1 MGAAIPA
8 VSPKAADLPVSGF
21 VAGLRRAFSILPHGR
36 VLTTEDWTRRHNAI
50 VILLLLHVIGLLI
63 FGLTQGRSL
72 GHVLIDVGG
81 VSVFAVLAAQPFGG
95 RKFRASM
102 ASLGL
107 LTASAMLVHLSG
119 GAIEA
124 HFHYFVV
131 IAILMLYQDWLP
143 FLVAIAYV
151 VMQHGVIGTMFPSA
165 VYDHASARQDP
176 WLWAAVHGAFVLA
189 ASAANLTYWRLSE
202 SEHERNTKALHLAAR
217 VDGLTAAVNRR
228 GWEELLPR
236 TLAAA
241 RRIGFDVCVA
251 LVDFNSFKAFNDS
264 WGHQKGDLLLMRS
277 VESWRSAVRE
287 EDILARYGGDEF
299 AVILTGCD
307 LEAAKEVLQ
316 RLLALTPEGQ
326 TCSVGLG
333 SWNGVETATELV
345 ARVDSAL
352 YEGKRSKRIEPNG
365 IHIACDQAGEKTEIP
380 WSERIPQLLARR
392 EIESVYQ
399 PIMRMADL
407 HLYGYEALAR
417 PMGGSAGMA
426 VDGMFET
433 AGRLGFLRDLDWLS
447 RRAALEGGDQASREF
462 PLFVNVSLSALLD
475 PVHDVDQMVMLA
487 WWSGRQPESIVLE
500 LTEREEAR
508 DFERLQLVVHEH
520 REHGF
525 RFAVDDVGEGHST
538 LELLVAI
545 SPEFIKIA
553 RSLTANIGS
562 TAAQAAIQ
570 AVVTLASAQGGQVIA
585 EGIETQEVL
594 RSMRALGVHL
604 GQGFLLGRPA
614 RMTPSRATGQFF
626 VEGTP
631 AAALADAVRS

>member
-1 MGAAIPA
+1 VVSPGAAEVPI
-8 VSPKAADLPVSGF
+8 SGF
-21 VAGLRRAFSILPHGR
+21 VASVRRALSILPHGR

-50 VILLLLHVIGLLI
+50 VVILLLHVVGLLI
-63 FGLTQGRSL
+63 FGVSQGRPL
-72 GHVLIDVGG
+72 QHVLVDVGG
-81 VSVFAVLAAQPFGG
+81 VSVFAVLAAQPWGG
-95 RKFRASM
+95 RKLRASM

-176 WLWAAVHGAFVLA
+176 WLWAAIHGVFVLA
-189 ASAANLTYWRLSE
+189 ASAANLAYWRLSE
-202 SEHERNTKALHLAAR
+202 DEHERNTKALHLAAR
-217 VDGLTAAVNRR
+217 VDGLTSAVNRR

-251 LVDFNSFKAFNDS
+251 LVDFDSFKAFNDS

-277 VESWRSAVRE
+277 VESWRSALRE

-307 LEAAKEVLQ
+307 LEGAKEVLQ

-333 SWNGVETATELV
+333 GWNGSETAAELV

-352 YEGKRSKRIEPNG
+352 YEGKRSKKVAPNG
-365 IHIACDQAGEKTEIP
+365 IHIAADEGGEKTDVP
-380 WSERIPQLLARR
+380 WAKRIPQLLARR

-417 PMGGSAGMA
+417 PLGGAAGMA
-426 VDGMFET
+426 VDGMFEA
-433 AGRLGFLRDLDWLS
+433 AGRLGYLRDLDWIS
-447 RRAALEGGDQASREF
+447 RRAALEGGDQPSRDF

-475 PVHDVDQMVMLA
+475 PVHDVDQMMMLA
-487 WWSGRQPESIVLE
+487 WWSGRQPEDIILE

-508 DFERLQLVVHEH
+508 DFERLQLVVHEY

-553 RSLTANIGS
+553 RSLTANTGS

-594 RSMRALGVHL
+594 QSMRALGVHL

-614 RMTPSRATGQFF
+614 RMTPSRVTGQLFAQRA
-626 VEGTP
+626 VEGGF
-631 AAALADAVRS
+631 AEAVPS